1 MIKDNIQALL
11 EEIPKDVQLV
21 AVSKT
26 KPNQDILE
34 ALTANQLHFGEN
46 KVQELEQKFKDLSK
60 EIKWHMIGHLQTNK
74 VKYIVDF
81 VHLIHGVD
89 KPKLLKEINKRAEN
103 IEKKVDVLL
112 QIHIAKEETK
122 FGFSEEE
129 IHEFLTED
137 LNKIYP
143 WINLKGLMGMATY
156 TENQNQVAKEFNLLR
171 KIFDQYNNKI
181 EGFDTLS
188 MGMTNDYKIAINEGS
203 NMIRVGSG
211 IFGERNY
218 NNGN

>member
-103 IEKKVDVLL
+103 IKKKVDVLL

-129 IHEFLTED
+129 IHKFLTED

>member
-1 MIKDNIQALL
+1 MIKENIQALL
-11 EEIPKDVQLV
+11 EEIPKNVQLV

-103 IEKKVDVLL
+103 IKKKVDVLL

-129 IHEFLTED
+129 IHEFLSED
-137 LNKIYP
+137 
-143 WINLKGLMGMATY
+143 G
-156 TENQNQVAKEFNLLR
+156 
-171 KIFDQYNNKI
+171 
-181 EGFDTLS
+181 
-188 MGMTNDYKIAINEGS
+188 
-203 NMIRVGSG
+203 
-211 IFGERNY
+211 
-218 NNGN
+218 NGNLHRKPKTGGKRV

>member
-1 MIKDNIQALL
+1 MIKENIQALL
-11 EEIPKDVQLV
+11 EEIPKNVQLV

-103 IEKKVDVLL
+103 IKKKVDVLL

-129 IHEFLTED
+129 IHEFLSED
-137 LNKIYP
+137 LNKTYH

-156 TENQNQVAKEFNLLR
+156 TENQKQVAKEFNLLR

-181 EGFDTLS
+181 EGFDILS

-203 NMIRVGSG
+203 TMIRIGSG